1 MVIQYVR
8 QARSEKDTAQGGN
21 NIAGSFV
28 IHHVGLIRKPSL
40 PRKKVPPIITTPD
53 GVNLYTEDDV
63 RELRLER
70 DTTAQ
75 QQYKAGSDYA
85 ARTTSNRLRSD
96 AIDWFKGEVRNGS
109 MAKEDAEGIFN
120 GMADAIGWDEV
131 ESLNT
136 LFTVVV
142 SYNGTIIAE
151 FEDIE
156 ADNAGDAESMVEN
169 DMQVEDVETSF
180 TVEYN
185 GDTHSNTVNMT
196 YEFQDEFE
204 YNATEQ

>member
-1 MVIQYVR
+1 MR
-8 QARSEKDTAQGGN
+8 T
-21 NIAGSFV
+21 
-28 IHHVGLIRKPSL
+28 
-40 PRKKVPPIITTPD
+40 
-53 GVNLYTEDDV
+53 
-63 RELRLER
+63 ER

-85 ARTTSNRLRSD
+85 TRATSNRLRSN
-96 AIDWFKGEVRNGS
+96 AIDWFKGEVREGN

-120 GMADAIGWDEV
+120 GMANAIGWDEV
-131 ESLNT
+131 ETLNS

-142 SYNGTIIAE
+142 SFNGTIIAE

-169 DMQVEDVETSF
+169 DMDLETVETSF
-180 TVEYN
+180 TISHN
-185 GDTHSNTVNMT
+185 GDTQTNTVDMT
-196 YEFQDEFE
+196 YDFQDEFE